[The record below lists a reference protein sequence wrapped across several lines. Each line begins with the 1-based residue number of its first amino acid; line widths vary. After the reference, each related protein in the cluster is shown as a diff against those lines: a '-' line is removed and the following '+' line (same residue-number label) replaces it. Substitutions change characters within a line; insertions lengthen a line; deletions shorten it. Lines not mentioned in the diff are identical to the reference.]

1 MARTKLT
8 PGRIATFSL
17 PPSTVQAF
25 LWDSSADQLA
35 VRVTAGAKSYVFQS
49 RLNGKTI
56 RMTIGSVESWD
67 VAGARAEAT
76 RLQNLID
83 QGKDPRQE
91 KAATIAA
98 AEAARD
104 DARRH
109 DATVDEAWKAYK
121 ADRKSQWSA
130 RHLADHEALASAGGV
145 NRKRGEG
152 TTAPGSLRALMG
164 LRLQDLTAEKVGAW
178 LERENRQRPT
188 RAALA
193 YRLLRAFVRW
203 CASEAEYK
211 GAVHLDA
218 VGSKL
223 AKKHVKTAKPKHD
236 DCLQREQLKPWF
248 KAARELGN
256 PVQAAYLQTLL
267 LTGARREELAGLKW
281 AGVDFQ
287 WKSLRISDKVEGERV
302 IPLTPYVSSL
312 LAALPRR
319 NAFVF
324 SSVGAENGRMQEPRI
339 AHNRAL
345 AAGGLPHLSIH
356 GLRRSFSTLS
366 EWVECPVGVVA
377 QIMGHKPSAISE
389 KHYKRRPLDLL
400 RMWHVR
406 IEAWILEQAGIK
418 QPAEDSAALR
428 VVK

>member
-8 PGRIATFSL
+8 PGRIAAFSL
-17 PPSTVQAF
+17 PCGASQAF
-25 LWDSSADQLA
+25 LWAKQADQLA
-35 VRVTAGAKSYVFQS
+35 VRVTAGTKAYIFQS
-49 RLNGKTI
+49 RLNGRSI
-56 RMTIGSVESWD
+56 RMTIGSVDAWD
-67 VAGARAEAT
+67 VDGARAEAT

-83 QGKDPRQE
+83 QGKDPRLV
-91 KAATIAA
+91 KAATTAA
-98 AEAARD
+98 DEATRDKARSRTATLAEAW
-104 DARRH
+104 
-109 DATVDEAWKAYK
+109 TAYK
-121 ADRKSQWSA
+121 ADRKSEWSA
-130 RHLADHEALASAGGV
+130 RHLADHEALARSGGV
-145 NRKRGEG
+145 KRKRGEG
-152 TTAPGSLRALMG
+152 TIAPGSLHALMA
-164 LRLQDLTAEKVGAW
+164 LKLQDLTAETVAAW
-178 LERENRQRPT
+178 LQRENRKRPT

-203 CASEAEYK
+203 CASDPKYK
-211 GAVHLDA
+211 AAVHLDA

-236 DCLQREQLKPWF
+236 DCLQREQLNPWF
-248 KAARELGN
+248 KAVRELGN

-267 LTGARREELAGLKW
+267 LTGPRREELAGLKW

-287 WKSLRISDKVEGERV
+287 WKSLRISDKVEGERT

-324 SSVGAENGRMQEPRI
+324 SSVGAEGGRMQEPRI

-418 QPAEDSAALR
+418 QPEDSAALR